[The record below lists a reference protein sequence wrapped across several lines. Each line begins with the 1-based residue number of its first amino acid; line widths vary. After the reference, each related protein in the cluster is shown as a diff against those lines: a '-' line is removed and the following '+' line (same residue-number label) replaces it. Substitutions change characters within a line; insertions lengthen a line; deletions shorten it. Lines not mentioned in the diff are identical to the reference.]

1 MTVENKKASCFCGS
15 VELEISGDP
24 SVMGYCHCKDCA
36 EWSATPI
43 NSFSLWDP
51 DKVKI
56 TKGKENVE
64 TFFKTEHSMRKFCKK
79 CGGHLMND
87 HPDSNLVDVFAVIIE
102 GFNFNPSMHV
112 NYESKSVSIKDGL
125 PKFKDLP
132 KEFKGSGEI
141 LPE

>member
-15 VELEISGDP
+15 VELEISGEP

-36 EWSATPI
+36 AWSATPI

-51 DKVKI
+51 EKVKI
-56 TKGKENVE
+56 TKGEENVE
-64 TFFKTEHSMRKFCKK
+64 TFFKTEHSMRKFCTK